1 MSIYLCISFQ
11 SCQTD
16 LVKDNGHKYF
26 LSVLADPYMPVNV
39 FLIILYSSNQTY
51 DRNTQVQCICKFSLI
66 YMYTVLVNPLILWG
80 YWVIIFCLW
89 IAQAEHRTMAAF
101 VLAMIVNDYKNG
113 QVSRL
118 TQKKPCID
126 NLKKLDL
133 FPKILLK
140 KTKLL
145 SN

>member
-39 FLIILYSSNQTY
+39 FLIILFSSNQTY

-66 YMYTVLVNPLILWG
+66 YMYTILVNPLILWG
-80 YWVIIFCLW
+80 YWVIILLFVDCTGR
-89 IAQAEHRTMAAF
+89 AQNHGSLCSGHDCQRLQKRAGKSSTHSEKNP
-101 VLAMIVNDYKNG
+101 VLTTLKN
-113 QVSRL
+113 
-118 TQKKPCID
+118 
-126 NLKKLDL
+126 
-133 FPKILLK
+133 
-140 KTKLL
+140 
-145 SN
+145 

>member
-1 MSIYLCISFQ
+1 
-11 SCQTD
+11 
-16 LVKDNGHKYF
+16 
-26 LSVLADPYMPVNV
+26 
-39 FLIILYSSNQTY
+39 
-51 DRNTQVQCICKFSLI
+51 
-66 YMYTVLVNPLILWG
+66 
-80 YWVIIFCLW
+80 
-89 IAQAEHRTMAAF
+89 MAAF

-133 FPKILLK
+133 FRKILLK